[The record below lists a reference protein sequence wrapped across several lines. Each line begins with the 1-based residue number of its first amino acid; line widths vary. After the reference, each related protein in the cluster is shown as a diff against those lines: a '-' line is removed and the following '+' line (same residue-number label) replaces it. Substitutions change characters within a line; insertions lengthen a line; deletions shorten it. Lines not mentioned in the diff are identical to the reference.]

1 MEMELSKHVTR
12 MTRTRGEDGTCYKV
26 DWFAP
31 VQVQLELQESISRA
45 HACLLK
51 DQLDIHIWVWHFRCD
66 SGLPIQIKRS

>member
-1 MEMELSKHVTR
+1 MELSKHVTR

-51 DQLDIHIWVWHFRCD
+51 DQLDIYGFGTFGVTRACQF
-66 SGLPIQIKRS
+66 K